1 MSNPPTLARGAR
13 GSNLRL
19 PWALGALADFGL
31 RRQYDWRMKLRTVY
45 FALVL
50 VLPAS
55 LALAQG
61 GGRTQSVEALW
72 AKNCQQCH
80 GEAGQGGGAGTR
92 TLLLDELFDQSHDR
106 RFFDV
111 IKKGKAEGEGGG
123 MVAFGGE
130 AGTLSDEQVWGLVV
144 HIRELQAADRRKRVG
159 SISRKPD
166 ENGLIRTQ
174 HHLYRI
180 QTVIDAKDTG
190 PDGKGLSVPWSV
202 EFVPEANAAMV
213 GGVGGRM
220 LVANRNGDLR
230 VHSTGLAGGTLGA
243 PLAGTPKVRNRG
255 QGGLMDIALHPKFSE
270 NGWVYLAFSDELDP
284 AQHEGKS
291 LGMTK
296 IVRGKIGVLGE
307 NGPVQW
313 KEQQTIFEARPEH
326 YVPTDIHFGCKM
338 AFHPAPAAESPSL
351 FFSIGERGLMDMAQD
366 LTRPNGKV
374 HRVLDDGSIPK
385 DNPFADEASVKA
397 GVYPSIW
404 SFGHRNPQGLVFDL
418 NGQLWDTEHGPRGGD
433 ELNAIEC
440 GRNYGWPVVSF
451 GINYNDAPFRSP
463 WVDWGVG
470 EPNGAA
476 ALLGK
481 LAKPSSGE
489 VEGAGQRLPGAS
501 DAERVMKIAMPV
513 DRWLPSVGV
522 CGLTVVEVPGPKV
535 NENARGGAAA
545 GGKDLPVFKE
555 SPGAFVAWEGDLL
568 AGGLSGN
575 SVDRFRVM
583 RIGRDE
589 PGDLGEAVEQMMTPF
604 TGWQVVE
611 REEIVHG
618 LGRVRDV
625 VCAPDGTVY
634 VVLNDPD
641 SVVRLVAE

>member
-1 MSNPPTLARGAR
+1 
-13 GSNLRL
+13 
-19 PWALGALADFGL
+19 
-31 RRQYDWRMKLRTVY
+31 MKPRISLL
-45 FALVL
+45 ALVL
-50 VLPAS
+50 VIPAS
-55 LALAQG
+55 LALAQTGG

-72 AKNCQQCH
+72 TKNCQQCH

-111 IKKGKAEGEGGG
+111 IKKGKPEGEGGG

-130 AGTLSDEQVWGLVV
+130 AGTLSDEQIWGLVV
-144 HIRELQAADRRKRVG
+144 HIRELQAADRRRRVG
-159 SISRKPD
+159 SISKKPD

-174 HHLYRI
+174 HHRYRI
-180 QTVIDAKDTG
+180 QTVIGAKDTG

-202 EFVPEANAAMV
+202 EFVPEANVAA
-213 GGVGGRM
+213 VGGRM

-230 VHSTGLAGGTLGA
+230 VHSTGLVAGTLSA

-270 NGWVYLAFSDELDP
+270 NGWVYLAFSDELMRDGRS
-284 AQHEGKS
+284 Q
-291 LGMTK
+291 GMTK
-296 IVRGKIGVLGE
+296 IVRGKIGVFGE

-313 KEQQTIFEARPEH
+313 KEQQTVFEARPEH
-326 YVPTDIHFGCKM
+326 YVPTDLHFGCRM
-338 AFHPAPAAESPSL
+338 AFHPEAAAESPSL
-351 FFSIGERGLMDMAQD
+351 FFSIGERGIMDHAQD

-433 ELNAIEC
+433 ELNAIEK

-463 WVDWGVG
+463 WVDWGAG
-470 EPNGAA
+470 EANGAA

-489 VEGAGQRLPGAS
+489 VDGAGQRLPGAS
-501 DAERVMKIAMPV
+501 DAERVKKIAMPV

-522 CGLTVVEVPGPKV
+522 CGFTVVEVPGPKV

-545 GGKDLPVFKE
+545 GGKTAPVFKE

-568 AGGLSGN
+568 AGGLSGT
-575 SVDRFRVM
+575 SVDRFRV
-583 RIGRDE
+583 RR
-589 PGDLGEAVEQMMTPF
+589 GDLEPVEGDAVGIDRLIKL
-604 TGWQVVE
+604 GWQVVE

-641 SVVRLVAE
+641 SVIRLVAE